1 MKIKGNE
8 VLWKSEKGN
17 VAVAFSQF
25 DMGDKYKV
33 YHKVSYLPENIET
46 WAYAYAYGT
55 MGEAMNCARKIPD
68 NVVVR

>member
-8 VLWKSEKGN
+8 ALWKSEKGN

-33 YHKVSYLPENIET
+33 YYKVSYLPENFET
-46 WAYAYAYGT
+46 WEFLIAFAT
-55 MGEAMNCARKIPD
+55 IGEAVSYAGKIYDEPAL
-68 NVVVR
+68 R